1 MDGGAPLFDRQAQYD
16 AAFPTIPF
24 CLYWVTFALIDGRPE
39 CLRKPPV
46 VRTFSRSRPHGSLL
60 HDPMLDGF
68 CRPLNDRLF
77 DLLWSLDRHGRRLD
91 RHGRRL
97 DWRGVALDGGD
108 LSESLR
114 LSGDRFG

>member
-68 CRPLNDRLF
+68 YRPLNDRLF
-77 DLLWSLDRHGRRLD
+77 DLLWSLDRHGRRF
-91 RHGRRL
+91 
-97 DWRGVALDGGD
+97 DWRGGALDGGD
-108 LSESLR
+108 LSERLR
-114 LSGDRFG
+114 LFDDRFG